1 MKIVFKNC
9 LLFTVL
15 LVVSLSAKAD
25 NIQQDSVGRTIE
37 GTAVMAESQSFGR
50 RIEGVVIDPE
60 LDYMLLKFRGTTKN
74 GKWLKFKGEI
84 GVFSLKESKLMW
96 TTPFDYRTSSAKC
109 TQAGVV
115 VTKGNKVS
123 MLDAATGAVRW
134 QGKFFPVLHPH
145 AYRG

>member
-15 LVVSLSAKAD
+15 LVVNLSAKAD

-60 LDYMLLKFRGTTKN
+60 LD
-74 GKWLKFKGEI
+74 
-84 GVFSLKESKLMW
+84 
-96 TTPFDYRTSSAKC
+96 
-109 TQAGVV
+109 
-115 VTKGNKVS
+115 
-123 MLDAATGAVRW
+123 
-134 QGKFFPVLHPH
+134 
-145 AYRG
+145 